1 MASKRLQKELGE
13 LTNTPSDDF
22 VTGPVSDSDLLN
34 WEAKL
39 VGPTNSPYQGGKFTV
54 ALVFTSDYPF
64 KPPKVKFVTKIYHPN
79 VDEDGSICIGVLKP
93 DVWKPS
99 NKIADILNSL
109 VLVLAEPNADD
120 AINTSVAEAMN
131 TNRAQYEKT
140 CQEWIKKYASV

>member
-13 LTNTPSDDF
+13 LTNTPSEDF
-22 VTGPVSDSDLLN
+22 ATGPVSDSDLLN

-39 VGPTNSPYQGGKFTV
+39 VGPANSPYQGGKFTV

>member
-22 VTGPVSDSDLLN
+22 ATGPVSDSDLLN

-64 KPPKVKFVTKIYHPN
+64 KPPKVKFATKIYHPN

-120 AINTSVAEAMN
+120 AINTGVAEAMN
-131 TNRAQYEKT
+131 TNRAHYEKT

>member
-22 VTGPVSDSDLLN
+22 ATGPVSDSDLLN

-39 VGPTNSPYQGGKFTV
+39 VGP
-54 ALVFTSDYPF
+54 
-64 KPPKVKFVTKIYHPN
+64 VKFVTKIYHPN

-140 CQEWIKKYASV
+140 CQEWINKYASV